1 MRKAERMIV
10 AALALSPL
18 LLSTSGWAAPCA
30 TASVATY
37 VAAGFSCNVGGVTF
51 SNITVNTTVSNG
63 GSVVLGNFTPFSV
76 GGEFG
81 LSLNYDAN
89 APTAGATADVALSY
103 NVAGSLLND
112 AFLSFAGTTTGNGTA
127 TISEVLSNG
136 TTLSLGAPGSTTAN
150 FTPIASLFA
159 IKDQADHANTGTAQS
174 SILTNAF
181 SLTTTVPE
189 PASLALFGT
198 ALAGLGLLSRRRRK
212 NV

>member
-1 MRKAERMIV
+1 MKMV
-10 AALALSPL
+10 KTLMMAAGSVLAATPL
-18 LLSTSGWAAPCA
+18 LLGTSAWAAPCA

-37 VAAGFSCNVGGVTF
+37 IAAGFSCNVGGVTF

-89 APTAGATADVALSY
+89 APTAGATADVALTY
-103 NVAGSLLND
+103 NVSGNLLAD
-112 AFLSFAGTTTGNGTA
+112 AFLSFAGIATGNGSV

-136 TTLSLGAPGSTTAN
+136 TVLSLGSPGATTAN
-150 FTPIASLFA
+150 FAPIGSLFA

-181 SLTTTVPE
+181 SLVPE

-212 NV
+212 SV

>member
-1 MRKAERMIV
+1 
-10 AALALSPL
+10 
-18 LLSTSGWAAPCA
+18 
-30 TASVATY
+30 
-37 VAAGFSCNVGGVTF
+37 
-51 SNITVNTTVSNG
+51 
-63 GSVVLGNFTPFSV
+63 
-76 GGEFG
+76 
-81 LSLNYDAN
+81 
-89 APTAGATADVALSY
+89 
-103 NVAGSLLND
+103 VAGSLLND

-150 FTPIASLFA
+150 FAPIASLFA

-212 NV
+212 NGKET